1 MRSAAMALLGALD
14 EEQRRL
20 AAQPFID
27 HAARRWLEYRP
38 QHRPG
43 ACIAELSVP
52 GRKAAHRLLATGL
65 SEHAYAQAMGIIALE
80 EVLDRQEDWQ
90 RGRHSGDYWVNVFG
104 DPAGDQPW
112 SWRFEG
118 HHLSV
123 TMTVARDEISPAPV
137 FLGANP
143 ACVSY
148 AGRPVSR
155 PLAPEEDLVRAL
167 LDAMG
172 AAGRSAAVV
181 ASQAPDDIHT
191 STSPRAREGIEPLGV
206 PAARLGSSARALLA
220 QLVGLY
226 LDRLPAELPPVRL
239 RASPAQN
246 CTSPGRDRSLRAP
259 GTTTGYRAMTCSSST
274 TRPTMVITRTP
285 CCAVPAATSGV
296 TCSRRTTSR
305 PIAEVVSGSSSRA
318 GPGPRGWHRPGRWSW

>member
-1 MRSAAMALLGALD
+1 MTADSVPGQMRSAAMALLGALD

-20 AAQPFID
+20 AARPFTD

-38 QHRPG
+38 RHRPG
-43 ACIAELSVP
+43 ACIAELSAA

-65 SEHAYAQAMGIIALE
+65 SEHAYAQAMGIVALE
-80 EVLDRQEDWQ
+80 EVLDRRESWR

-123 TMTVARDEISPAPV
+123 TMTVAQDEISPAPV

-172 AAGRSAAVV
+172 ETGRSAAVV
-181 ASQAPDDIHT
+181 ARQAPDDIHT
-191 STSPRAREGIEPLGV
+191 STNPRARAGIEPLGI
-206 PAARLGSSARALLA
+206 PAARLGPSARAVLA
-220 QLVGLY
+220 QLVALY
-226 LDRLPAELPPVRL
+226 LDRLPAELSARE
-239 RASPAQN
+239 A
-246 CTSPGRDRSLRAP
+246 
-259 GTTTGYRAMTCSSST
+259 
-274 TRPTMVITRTP
+274 
-285 CCAVPAATSGV
+285 
-296 TCSRRTTSR
+296 
-305 PIAEVVSGSSSRA
+305 SRA
-318 GPGPRGWHRPGRWSW
+318 AGAELHFAWEGPLTPGARHYYRVQSDDLLIEYDTTDDGNHAHTVLRRPRSDFGGDMLAAHYRQAHR